1 MVAGFV
7 YLIVRMI
14 HSTLSFMI
22 PYNEAEIM
30 APAGSF
36 DSLQSAIQGGC
47 DSIYFGVTQLNMRAR
62 AADNLTLE
70 DIKKVTDICHEKQ
83 IKAYLVVNTLLY
95 DHDTKLMQ
103 KIVDSAKENGVD
115 AIIAFDFATIRYC
128 NEIHMPV
135 HVSVQFSVSNYDS
148 LKFFAPL
155 TNRVVLARELTLK
168 QVKAIAEKIREEN
181 LMGNEGRLM
190 EIEAFVHGALCVAQ
204 SGRCLM
210 SLYTDNSSANR
221 GACRQNCR
229 HPYKITDLETGK
241 ELVVDNQFVLSAAD
255 ICMIDKIP
263 ELLEAGVQVFKIEGR
278 GRAPEYVEI
287 VTRAYKQA
295 LLDVGNGTY
304 TKEKIEGYFESLK
317 TVYNRTLSHGNYYLG
332 EELDAYS
339 DVGGSKATKEKVSL
353 GVVQN
358 YFVKAGVAEILLD
371 SGSVAVGDEIK
382 IIGQTTGV
390 YSAVVDE
397 LRNFDQVPVERA
409 EKGEIITIP
418 VTERVRLN
426 DRVYLW
432 KDR

>member
-1 MVAGFV
+1 MHLAVIQRTLV
-7 YLIVRMI
+7 SMLIR
-14 HSTLSFMI
+14 
-22 PYNEAEIM
+22 PEEAEIM

-36 DSLQSAIQGGC
+36 DSLAAAIQGGC
-47 DSIYFGVTQLNMRAR
+47 DSIYFGVTQLNMRSR
-62 AADNLTLE
+62 AADNMTLA
-70 DIKKVTDICHEKQ
+70 DIKEVADICHEHK

-103 KIVDSAKENGVD
+103 KIVDAAKANGVD
-115 AIIAFDFATIRYC
+115 AIIAFDFATIQYC

-148 LKFFAPL
+148 LKFFATL
-155 TNRVVLARELTLK
+155 TNRVVLARELTLD
-168 QVKAIAEKIREEN
+168 QVRVIAEKIREDN

-229 HPYKITDLETGK
+229 HPYKVTDIETGK
-241 ELVVDNQFVLSAAD
+241 ELVIDNQYIMSAAD

-295 LLDVGNGTY
+295 LQDVAQGTY
-304 TKEKIEGYFESLK
+304 TKEKIESYFESLK
-317 TVYNRTLSHGNYYLG
+317 TVYNRGLSHGNYYLG
-332 EELDAYS
+332 QELDAYS
-339 DVGGSKATKEKVSL
+339 DVGGSKATKEKVAL
-353 GVVQN
+353 GIVQG
-358 YFVKAGVAEILLD
+358 YFAKAHVAEILLNAGD
-371 SGSVAVGDEIK
+371 LKVGDEIK
-382 IIGQTTGV
+382 IIGKTTGV
-390 YSAVVDE
+390 YSTTVIE
-397 LRNFDQVPVERA
+397 LRDA
-409 EKGEIITIP
+409 EKHPITKAKKGDVVTIP
-418 VTERVRLN
+418 VTERVREN
-426 DRVYLW
+426 DQVYLW
-432 KDR
+432 KDRE

>member
-1 MVAGFV
+1 
-7 YLIVRMI
+7 
-14 HSTLSFMI
+14 
-22 PYNEAEIM
+22 
-30 APAGSF
+30 
-36 DSLQSAIQGGC
+36 
-47 DSIYFGVTQLNMRAR
+47 
-62 AADNLTLE
+62 
-70 DIKKVTDICHEKQ
+70 
-83 IKAYLVVNTLLY
+83 
-95 DHDTKLMQ
+95 
-103 KIVDSAKENGVD
+103 
-115 AIIAFDFATIRYC
+115 
-128 NEIHMPV
+128 
-135 HVSVQFSVSNYDS
+135 
-148 LKFFAPL
+148 
-155 TNRVVLARELTLK
+155 
-168 QVKAIAEKIREEN
+168 
-181 LMGNEGRLM
+181 
-190 EIEAFVHGALCVAQ
+190 
-204 SGRCLM
+204 
-210 SLYTDNSSANR
+210 
-221 GACRQNCR
+221 
-229 HPYKITDLETGK
+229 
-241 ELVVDNQFVLSAAD
+241 
-255 ICMIDKIP
+255 MIDKIP
-263 ELLEAGVQVFKIEGR
+263 ELLEAGIQVFKIEGR

-295 LLDVGNGTY
+295 LLDVGSGTY
-304 TKEKIEGYFESLK
+304 TKEKIEGYFEALK

-390 YSAVVDE
+390 YSAVVNE